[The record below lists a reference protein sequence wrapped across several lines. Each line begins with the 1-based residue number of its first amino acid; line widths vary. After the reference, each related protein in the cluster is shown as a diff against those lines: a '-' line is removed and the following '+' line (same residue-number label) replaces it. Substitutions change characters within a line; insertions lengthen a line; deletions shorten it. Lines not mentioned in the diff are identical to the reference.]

1 VVILIMV
8 VITTQKPEI
17 EVLET
22 LNNFIVKKLVI
33 VSCGSCA
40 ALCQTGGSEGL
51 IKWRE
56 ILQREGFEI
65 IDGIVSEEVC
75 DNRVMKK
82 DLRRID
88 KEIQEADAILTLS
101 CGLGVQSIIKTID
114 IKYPNKPVFTTNNT
128 QFMGTTERIG
138 RFYMRCQ
145 GCGDCLLNETGG
157 ICPVTTCAKS
167 LMNGPCG
174 GMINGK
180 CEVGNYE
187 KDCGWVLIYN
197 RLNELGRLDL
207 FRQLRDSRDWS
218 ESGHQREVIFR

>member
-1 VVILIMV
+1 VV
-8 VITTQKPEI
+8 VITTQKPEM
-17 EVLET
+17 EVFAT
-22 LNNFIVKKLVI
+22 LNSFTVNKIVL

-40 ALCQTGGSEGL
+40 ALCQTGGTEGL
-51 IKWRE
+51 IKWCE
-56 ILQREGFEI
+56 LLQKKGFEI
-65 IDGIVSEEVC
+65 IEGIVSEEVC

-82 DLRRID
+82 DLRKID
-88 KEIQEADAILTLS
+88 ESIREADAILTLS
-101 CGLGVQSIIKTID
+101 CGLGVQSIVKIIEH
-114 IKYPNKPVFTTNNT
+114 KYPDKPVLTTNNT
-128 QFMGTTERIG
+128 QFMGMTERIG

-174 GMINGK
+174 GMVNGK

-187 KDCGWVLIYN
+187 KDCGWVLIFK
-197 RLNELGRLDL
+197 RLTELGRLDL
-207 FRQLRDSRDWS
+207 FSKLRDSRDWS

>member
-1 VVILIMV
+1 MV
-8 VITTQKPEI
+8 VITTQKPEVEVYKALRRFQI
-17 EVLET
+17 EK
-22 LNNFIVKKLVI
+22 IVI

-40 ALCQTGGSEGL
+40 ALCQTGGTEGL
-51 IKWRE
+51 AKWDDA
-56 ILQREGFEI
+56 LQKNGFKI
-65 IDGIVSEEVC
+65 IAGIVSEDVC

-82 DLRRID
+82 DLRKID
-88 KEIQEADAILTLS
+88 DEIREADAILTLS
-101 CGLGVQSIIKTID
+101 CGLGVQSIIKTIEK
-114 IKYPNKPVFTTNNT
+114 KYPDKPVLTTNNT
-128 QFMGTTERIG
+128 QFMGMTERIG

-174 GMINGK
+174 GMVDGK

-187 KDCGWVLIYN
+187 RDCGWVLIFN
-197 RLNELGRLDL
+197 RLKDLGRLDL
-207 FRQLRDSRDWS
+207 FSKLRDARDWR